1 MKVTVTDS
9 TYGMKQYDLDAYGKD
24 SIVFGRQQDCDI
36 VILSG
41 FVSRPHGVL
50 FRQNGR
56 WYIQDMMS
64 KCGFTVNGVRMEKAE
79 IGDGTIVRIAS
90 NSPASQG
97 YVEMVF
103 EAVAGAQTAGMNQQA
118 YGGRQQYGNQPYGGQ
133 QQYDNQPYGGQ
144 QQYGNQPYG
153 GQQQYGNQP
162 YGGQQQY
169 GDQPYG
175 GQQYGNQPYGGQQQ
189 YGNQQY
195 GDQQQNGN
203 QQYGNRQQYDNQP
216 YGGQQQ
222 YGNQPYGGQQ
232 QYNDQQYDDQERNG
246 NQHSDEGQDTPPKK
260 KKSKLPIIII
270 SSVVAAGAIFFAVW
284 FFFLRSS
291 GGYKTP
297 EEAADAF
304 LEATATAKYQE
315 LIDGIPD
322 FEIEFCL
329 EHFAYLK
336 SELGIEDVS
345 SFRSKTLA
353 YITDVEHALPMKYER
368 VKNYEED
375 SEELEEELEDDEY
388 LRAFSKEVEE
398 LRYIRTRISYTD
410 ESGKERDRRF
420 DSILYKYKGK
430 WYYPVGLMMSES
442 MVRYTDKGSK
452 ADDLMSAGTVNTAL
466 MTCLANEDA
475 YDEYMTINSKY
486 PADTR
491 DASGNDVTLIFRAE
505 SEGEITL
512 YHSDINGDS
521 IRAEMSSNL
530 GGKAPKIKYEKNGA
544 DHWLVGIARSKP
556 VVYIT
561 NKDETV
567 KYELQPTIDDEYK

>member
-9 TYGMKQYDLDAYGKD
+9 TYGRKQYDLDSYGKD

-64 KCGFTVNGVRMEKAE
+64 KCGFTVNGVRTEKAE

-103 EAVAGAQTAGMNQQA
+103 EAVAGAQTAGMNQQV
-118 YGGRQQYGNQPYGGQ
+118 YGG
-133 QQYDNQPYGGQ
+133 
-144 QQYGNQPYG
+144 
-153 GQQQYGNQP
+153 
-162 YGGQQQY
+162 
-169 GDQPYG
+169 
-175 GQQYGNQPYGGQQQ
+175 
-189 YGNQQY
+189 
-195 GDQQQNGN
+195 
-203 QQYGNRQQYDNQP
+203 
-216 YGGQQQ
+216 QQ

-246 NQHSDEGQDTPPKK
+246 NQQSDEGQDTPPKK

-353 YITDVEHALPMKYER
+353 YITEVERALPTNYKRVEDYE
-368 VKNYEED
+368 VD

-398 LRYIRTRISYTD
+398 LRYVRTNITYTD
-410 ESGKERDRRF
+410 DKGKERNRRF
-420 DSILYKYKGK
+420 NSILYKYKGK
-430 WYYPVGLMMSES
+430 WYYPVGLMMGES
-442 MVRYTDKGSK
+442 MVKYTDKGSK

-512 YHSDINGDS
+512 YHSDIKGDS

-567 KYELQPTIDDEYK
+567 KYELQPNIDDEYK